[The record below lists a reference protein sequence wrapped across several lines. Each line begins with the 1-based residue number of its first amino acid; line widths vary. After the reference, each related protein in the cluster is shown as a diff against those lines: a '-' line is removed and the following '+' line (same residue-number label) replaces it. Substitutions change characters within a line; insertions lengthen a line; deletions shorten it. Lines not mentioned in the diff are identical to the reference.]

1 MKAKNYLL
9 AIDLDVGDVVLEDG
23 GDVHF
28 GELVLAEDD
37 EEASLSARAVA
48 DDDQLLADR
57 RHLCFRQTR
66 VFFLLLHKMCL
77 STFSVRT
84 ISRET
89 GKQKWIRN

>member
-48 DDDQLLADR
+48 DDDQLLTDGC
-57 RHLCFRQTR
+57 HLHGFLCFDE
-66 VFFLLLHKMCL
+66 
-77 STFSVRT
+77 ST
-84 ISRET
+84 E
-89 GKQKWIRN
+89 